1 MHDVLLTAWRILS
14 ALKHAFQVD
23 LGMELI
29 FLKCKVLIS
38 AIILGDRAMTIAD
51 VVKID
56 GFICVGVPIG
66 TPAFVEAWAS
76 AKNRELIKDLQKLK
90 LMSNPLIH
98 YHLVRFCGLT
108 RPGYM
113 CRTLPPRLLR
123 SPGVGLQD
131 FDLAV
136 APEIVVKGV
145 GEHCRAWPDR
155 TLAWHRTT
163 LQLPHYKG
171 SFGLPPVCA
180 AGIAAFY
187 SATARSLRWFSSLC
201 NPGFWIVDDLTSPD
215 N

>member
-113 CRTLPPRLLR
+113 RRTLPPGHLQT
-123 SPGVGLQD
+123 PTVGLKE

-136 APEIVVKGV
+136 SAEIFTKG
-145 GEHCRAWPDR
+145 AWVSSGALGLTGPWHGCQ
-155 TLAWHRTT
+155 WHRTT
-163 LQLPHYKG
+163 LQLPEG
-171 SFGLPPVCA
+171 GLWPNSRLHLGHPCCC
-180 AGIAAFY
+180 GHFTPNQ
-187 SATARSLRWFSSLC
+187 AT
-201 NPGFWIVDDLTSPD
+201 I
-215 N
+215 